1 MAQLKCHLFQIDF
14 LSPPSPSGLWE
25 GWVHS
30 QTSSPKLDTV
40 ASFVPHMSSYLPKVV
55 GKSGLLCAP
64 ALGPSTDIRGTYQPS
79 KKLQCPTQSSSSA
92 TSCPVPSWAP
102 VSSPAT
108 DTVQP
113 SRVVVKRN
121 EETLV
126 KASFLLPDEPGW
138 LSL

>member
-40 ASFVPHMSSYLPKVV
+40 ASFVPRMSSYLPKIV
-55 GKSGLLCAP
+55 GKSELLCAP
-64 ALGPSTDIRGTYQPS
+64 ALGPSTDVRGTYH
-79 KKLQCPTQSSSSA
+79 CPTQSSSSA
-92 TSCPVPSWAP
+92 MSCPVPSWAP

-108 DTVQP
+108 DTVRP

-126 KASFLLPDEPGW
+126 KASFLLPDEPG
-138 LSL
+138 